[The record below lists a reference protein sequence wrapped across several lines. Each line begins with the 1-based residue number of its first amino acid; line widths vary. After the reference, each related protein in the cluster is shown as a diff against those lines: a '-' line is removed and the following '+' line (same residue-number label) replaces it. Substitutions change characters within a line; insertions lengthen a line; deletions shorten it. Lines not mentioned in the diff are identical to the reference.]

1 MIDLINSY
9 RGRPIELAL
18 SYMTKKHTN
27 PSLEQMQARHS
38 FVVGDY
44 QNVVHRYFFEHCPF
58 DSAFLFT
65 LATSIASAKQAF
77 AWGSFCCHKVSVFVG
92 GYAGGILGGACGIL
106 KASQQRL
113 AGEESQPFTK
123 TIRDYAIRGKSVGTV
138 YSFFV
143 SAVPAIWLGVKVTIL
158 AAPVISISVPLF
170 AALGALSGVEFAY
183 RGDRSIGYR
192 IVDTVLEYTLP
203 VKYYSG
209 LGKDVKTALREQKVP
224 LYPNL
229 EVRDIPSGLQHP
241 LPRRAVLV
249 VSSAELHENG
259 ITEQANYHVYDYEAL
274 RSAFVNEE
282 NYVFP
287 HNREPVDWG
296 LVFRLTNHNLQ

>member
-9 RGRPIELAL
+9 RGRPIEFAL
-18 SYMTKKHTN
+18 SYISKIHTN
-27 PSLEQMQARHS
+27 SLLEQMQARHS
-38 FVVGDY
+38 CVAGDY
-44 QNVVHRYFFEHCPF
+44 QNVVHRYFFENCPF

-65 LATSIASAKQAF
+65 LATSIASATQALS
-77 AWGSFCCHKVSVFVG
+77 WGSFCCHKVSVFVG

-138 YSFFV
+138 CSFFV
-143 SAVPAIWLGVKVTIL
+143 SVVPAIWLGVKVTIL

-183 RGDRSIGYR
+183 RGNRSIGYR

-229 EVRDIPSGLQHP
+229 EVRDVPPGLQHP

-274 RSAFVNEE
+274 RSAFLNEE

-287 HNREPVDWG
+287 HNSEPVDWG